1 MKWIIHY
8 DIVALLLIS
17 AILIAYLLFNHL
29 KTFQNKV
36 YKFLLII
43 ALLSAIFDIVAAITC
58 SFFTKEQNTLNYAV
72 NISHFILQNLVP
84 CVYCLFV
91 YSMAHETGQM
101 SKNWKLIIFL
111 PYVFIFFLIV
121 TTPVTKACF
130 YFDENGIY
138 HRGSGQIFAYL
149 VAFYYVI
156 LSCFIVFKNLKIL
169 GKPQRFAVLIY
180 SVEIFCLT
188 LIQLLFPKY
197 LLQEIAIAFA
207 MFFIYITIQNPLE
220 SIDVQTGAYNR
231 NLFKK
236 TLNIMLQNKED
247 YTIIC
252 VLIDGLGYINEKFGI
267 QNGNNVLKQIVNL
280 FLSFNKNFNVFRIS
294 NRQFAIV
301 IPDRKNN
308 TQICD
313 EIIERFNRP
322 FKLEDINVYVNM
334 SCYLCYLIN
343 SENICSI
350 NDIFDIIDYSLDE
363 AQHIKKNMTVVAS
376 ADVLEKRRREI
387 QITRAISDAIT
398 NRSFEVYY
406 QPIYSLEDKCY
417 TNMEALVRLNNTPIG
432 NIPPDEFISI
442 AEKNGDILAIGEIVL
457 EKVCAFIKEHH
468 PEQMGIKGIHVNLSV
483 VQCMQENIYSRLM
496 KIIDRYN
503 ISHGLIDFEI
513 TESTADNTSDNIG
526 RIMTDFG
533 KNGIH
538 FSLDD
543 YGTGYS
549 NQSNLMK
556 YPYSIVKI
564 DKSMIWACD
573 TNPKASISLKY
584 TIAMIKDLDMAV
596 LAEGIE
602 TEKQKEFLIEIGC
615 EYFQGYYFSRPVEE
629 NELIEIIKNNQIVGE
644 VK

>member
-17 AILIAYLLFNHL
+17 CILIAYLCFNHL
-29 KTFQNKV
+29 KTLQNRV
-36 YKFLLII
+36 YKSLLII
-43 ALLSAIFDIVAAITC
+43 ALLSVIFDILSAYSC
-58 SFFTKEQNTLNYAV
+58 SYFTKEQIILNYLI
-72 NISHFILQNLVP
+72 NIIHFFIQNLVP

-91 YSMAHETGQM
+91 YSMTHESGRI
-101 SKNWKLIIFL
+101 SKKWKLLISFPCILVFL
-111 PYVFIFFLIV
+111 VIV
-121 TTPVTKACF
+121 STPVTNACF
-130 YFDENGIY
+130 YFDENGVY
-138 HRGSGQIFAYL
+138 QRGYGQIFAYI
-149 VAFYYVI
+149 VAFYYVS
-156 LSCFIVFKNLKIL
+156 LSCYIVFKNLKIL
-169 GKPQRFAVLIY
+169 GKAQCYAVFIY
-180 SVEIFCLT
+180 SIEIFILT
-188 LIQLLFPKY
+188 LIQLFYPKY

-220 SIDVQTGAYNR
+220 FIDVQTGTYNR

-236 TLNIMLQNKED
+236 TLNLMLQNKD
-247 YTIIC
+247 NYTIIC

-280 FLSFNKNFNVFRIS
+280 LFSFDKNFNVFRIS

-301 IPDRKNN
+301 IPEKKDQ

-313 EIIERFNRP
+313 EIAERFNHP

-334 SCYLCYLIN
+334 SCYLCYMIN

-350 NDIFDIIDYSLDE
+350 NDIFDIIDYSLEE
-363 AQHIKKNMTVVAS
+363 AQHLKKNSIVFAS
-376 ADVLEKRRREI
+376 LEVLEKRRREI
-387 QITRAISDAIT
+387 QITRLISDAIA

-417 TNMEALVRLNNTPIG
+417 TNMEALVRLKDSTLG
-432 NIPPDEFISI
+432 FIPPDEFISI

-457 EKVCAFIKEHH
+457 EKVCDFIERHH
-468 PEQMGIKGIHVNLSV
+468 PEKMGIKGIHVNLSV
-483 VQCMQENIYSRLM
+483 VQCMQANIYLKLM
-496 KIIDRYN
+496 KIIEKYN
-503 ISHGLIDFEI
+503 IPEGLIDFEI
-513 TESTADNTSDNIG
+513 TESTADNTSEHIG

-564 DKSMIWACD
+564 DKSMVWACD

-629 NELIEIIKNNQIVGE
+629 NELINIIKNNQIVGE